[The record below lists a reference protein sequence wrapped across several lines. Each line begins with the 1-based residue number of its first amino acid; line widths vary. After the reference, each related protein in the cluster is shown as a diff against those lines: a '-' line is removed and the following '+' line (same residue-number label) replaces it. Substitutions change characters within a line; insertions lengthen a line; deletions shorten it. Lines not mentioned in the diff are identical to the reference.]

1 MDFHKMHSIEIRFY
15 IGPENI
21 LFAGVCAFS
30 QPGNFTGWGSEGV
43 KPTVSFLLVVRFLAV
58 ASTPI
63 NLHSPLNIQRLFGWL
78 SVPMSR
84 LLQHR
89 SDSLHPQNLLH
100 LFCWLAVLCP
110 GWGLNTCPTS
120 PLNPQRARVLNT
132 CPTSLL
138 NYSVPTS
145 STRVQHEVPVHR
157 APKDLLI

>member
-21 LFAGVCAFS
+21 LFAGVCVLFLSPEILRAGAVKGLNL

-100 LFCWLAVLCP
+100 LFRWLAVLCP

-120 PLNPQRARVLNT
+120 PLNPQHARVLNT
-132 CPTSLL
+132 CHTS
-138 NYSVPTS
+138 P
-145 STRVQHEVPVHR
+145 
-157 APKDLLI
+157 